1 MSALNVCASCCIINF
16 METVFRSR
24 GELQARVV
32 TGLLDGFNIPSVLRS
47 QAPSSIY
54 PFTANGMGEYRI
66 LVAPELAEEARRII
80 EAEADEET
88 GPSI

>member
-1 MSALNVCASCCIINF
+1 
-16 METVFRSR
+16 
-24 GELQARVV
+24 
-32 TGLLDGFNIPSVLRS
+32 
-47 QAPSSIY
+47 
-54 PFTANGMGEYRI
+54 MGEYRI